1 MDRFI
6 DIVRA
11 VENTPRGG
19 EWTMEWTHRGGQRD
33 SAGRYGARDLSAAAA
48 APGAP
53 TAVGVAGSVRALAPG
68 LPRGP
73 ENFEL
78 VRVDRSRGRVG
89 THISYAGASR

>member
-1 MDRFI
+1 MD
-6 DIVRA
+6 A
-11 VENTPRGG
+11 PRSAG
-19 EWTMEWTHRGGQRD
+19 D
-33 SAGRYGARDLSAAAA
+33 SGIPGRYGARDLSAAAA

-89 THISYAGASR
+89 DTYLIYAGASR